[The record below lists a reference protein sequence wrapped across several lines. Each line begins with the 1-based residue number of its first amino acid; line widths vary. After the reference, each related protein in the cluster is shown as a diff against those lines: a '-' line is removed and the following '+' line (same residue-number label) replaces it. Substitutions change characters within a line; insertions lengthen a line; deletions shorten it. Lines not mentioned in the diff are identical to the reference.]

1 MIILAY
7 INLSMSPNKPAVSI
21 ATETTTVTAIIS
33 TNKTNTY
40 RIVTQA
46 VKREDVEN
54 GIRLIPIIFYT
65 SHVDEITRVRILVW
79 RLRNESGEF
88 VINLDEF
95 YKEPS
100 IVITL
105 NKNGLDL
112 LKDGILLSRDRSV
125 FLEIVFEI
133 YYSNGCVEE
142 VRARGFGGL
151 DIASL

>member
-1 MIILAY
+1 
-7 INLSMSPNKPAVSI
+7 
-21 ATETTTVTAIIS
+21 
-33 TNKTNTY
+33 
-40 RIVTQA
+40 
-46 VKREDVEN
+46 
-54 GIRLIPIIFYT
+54 LIPIIFYT

-142 VRARGFGGL
+142 VRAGGFGGL
-151 DIASL
+151 DNASL